1 MMSAACTKQAHT
13 SLSGDSLP
21 LKITVTGHVRYIS
34 NGDTGV
40 PEDPKI
46 VQKGTTVNILYGIPD
61 ADGNIEFAHRTA
73 ETDINGYFESQIGCP
88 TGKTMT
94 VKVNSS
100 EMGYS
105 YTKDKEGSFVESE
118 AFFLKDKEG
127 SFVESEAFFFAELDK
142 TAPGGKTVYFALDL
156 TPSAYT
162 SEDGMTQPSEGTG
175 KP

>member
-1 MMSAACTKQAHT
+1 MYERINNQPYKTRKHEDHYLYFIGCGHHHDVSRLHKTGTHILKRR
-13 SLSGDSLP
+13 LSS
-21 LKITVTGHVRYIS
+21 IE
-34 NGDTGV
+34 
-40 PEDPKI
+40 PEI
-46 VQKGTTVNILYGIPD
+46 VKKGTTVNIMYGIPD
-61 ADGNIEFAHRTA
+61 ADGKIEFAHRTA
-73 ETDINGYFESQIGCP
+73 ETDINGFFEYQIGCP

-118 AFFLKDKEG
+118 AFF
-127 SFVESEAFFFAELDK
+127 FAELDK
-142 TAPGGKTVYFALDL
+142 TVPGGKTVYFALDL

-162 SEDGMTQPSEGTG
+162 SEDGMTQPADGTG

>member
-1 MMSAACTKQAHT
+1 MKTIISILSAAAIIMMSAACTKQAHT

-21 LKITVTGHVRYIS
+21 LKITVTGHVRYIA
-34 NGDTGV
+34 NDDAGKPAE
-40 PEDPKI
+40 PEI
-46 VQKGTTVNILYGIPD
+46 VKKGTTVNIMYGIPD
-61 ADGNIEFAHRTA
+61 ADGKIEFAHRTA
-73 ETDINGYFESQIGCP
+73 ETDINGFFEYQIGCP

-118 AFFLKDKEG
+118 AFF
-127 SFVESEAFFFAELDK
+127 FAELDK
-142 TAPGGKTVYFALDL
+142 TVPGGKTVYFALDL

-162 SEDGMTQPSEGTG
+162 SEDGMTQPAEGTG

>member
-1 MMSAACTKQAHT
+1 MKTIISILSAAAIIMMSAACTKQAHT

-118 AFFLKDKEG
+118 AFF
-127 SFVESEAFFFAELDK
+127 FAELDK

>member
-1 MMSAACTKQAHT
+1 MYERINNQPYKTRKHEDHYLYFIGC
-13 SLSGDSLP
+13 
-21 LKITVTGHVRYIS
+21 GHHHDVSR
-34 NGDTGV
+34 

-118 AFFLKDKEG
+118 AFF
-127 SFVESEAFFFAELDK
+127 FAELDK

>member
-1 MMSAACTKQAHT
+1 MKTIISILSAAAIIMMSAACTKQAHT

-21 LKITVTGHVRYIS
+21 LKITVTGHVRYIA
-34 NGDTGV
+34 NDDAGKPTD
-40 PEDPKI
+40 PEI

-61 ADGNIEFAHRTA
+61 ADGKIEFAHRTA
-73 ETDINGYFESQIGCP
+73 ETDINGFFESQIGCP

-100 EMGYS
+100 VMGYS
-105 YTKDKEGSFVESE
+105 YTKDKEG
-118 AFFLKDKEG
+118 D
-127 SFVESEAFFFAELDK
+127 FVESEAFFFAELDK

>member
-1 MMSAACTKQAHT
+1 MKTIISILSAAAIIMMSAACTKQAHT
-13 SLSGDSLP
+13 SLSEDSLP
-21 LKITVTGHVRYIS
+21 LKITVTGHVRYLVTDS
-34 NGDTGV
+34 DGKTE
-40 PEDPKI
+40 PEI
-46 VQKGTTVNILYGIPD
+46 VKKGTTVNIMYGIPD
-61 ADGNIEFAHRTA
+61 ADGKIEFAHRTA
-73 ETDINGYFESQIGCP
+73 ETDINGFFESQIGCP

-105 YTKDKEGSFVESE
+105 YTKDKE
-118 AFFLKDKEG
+118 D

-142 TAPGGKTVYFALDL
+142 TVPGGKTVYFALDL

-162 SEDGMTQPSEGTG
+162 SEDGMTQPAEGTG